1 MFLRKS
7 SFDVSTFGQFQLI
20 ISLLLFTFNVSVNP
34 YFIDISCHHYKG
46 RDISNDIQD
55 AIDEVQGMAVNG
67 LNRLTQ
73 GDRNS
78 GPLMQNLF
86 GTDPERWDTVN
97 GYFASMSQPPI
108 TDDDFGVMCDDLM
121 VDMQNNTYHG
131 DQRGVWEDIEH
142 GTRAMMIFFHA
153 T

>member
-1 MFLRKS
+1 M
-7 SFDVSTFGQFQLI
+7 
-20 ISLLLFTFNVSVNP
+20 NP
-34 YFIDISCHHYKG
+34 CFIDISCNHYRG

-55 AIDEVQGMAVNG
+55 AIDEVQSMAVNG

-86 GTDPERWDTVN
+86 GIDPGSLDTVK
-97 GYFASMSQPPI
+97 GFFASMSQPPI

-121 VDMQNNTYHG
+121 VALQK
-131 DQRGVWEDIEH
+131 
-142 GTRAMMIFFHA
+142 
-153 T
+153 